1 MLFDELYGQSP
12 TMNDLHVRLL
22 SAENKIDRLESVI
35 ENLKSQNQDLETK
48 IELKEVQAD
57 VSFILMEQAKL
68 NDRNRPKQYWTCLQK
83 RELYFKNICLALIR
97 LEELEAEKPGSN
109 VVDVSNEIPRSNS
122 PMQIQME
129 FSGKLSSR
137 IFS

>member
-1 MLFDELYGQSP
+1 MVFIFLLMLFDGFYGQSP

-68 NDRNRPKQYWTCLQK
+68 NDRNRPKQY
-83 RELYFKNICLALIR
+83 
-97 LEELEAEKPGSN
+97 
-109 VVDVSNEIPRSNS
+109 
-122 PMQIQME
+122 
-129 FSGKLSSR
+129 
-137 IFS
+137 